1 VPCAPQESDIL
12 FFYTQVHKL
21 QPGFFIAV
29 DREQQKLMW
38 VIRGE
43 THIDVLHCS
52 TVPVYVEPSS
62 PDNAATRLRQGSGPH
77 LANGIAGPVSSV
89 LSLVHDVPSCCVC
102 VAVCVL
108 HQVRMT
114 SMIC

>member
-1 VPCAPQESDIL
+1 MLRCGYAVSCTTQESDIL

-43 THIDVLHCS
+43 THSAD
-52 TVPVYVEPSS
+52 
-62 PDNAATRLRQGSGPH
+62 TRPHASLLGS
-77 LANGIAGPVSSV
+77 
-89 LSLVHDVPSCCVC
+89 LSEMS
-102 VAVCVL
+102 
-108 HQVRMT
+108 
-114 SMIC
+114 